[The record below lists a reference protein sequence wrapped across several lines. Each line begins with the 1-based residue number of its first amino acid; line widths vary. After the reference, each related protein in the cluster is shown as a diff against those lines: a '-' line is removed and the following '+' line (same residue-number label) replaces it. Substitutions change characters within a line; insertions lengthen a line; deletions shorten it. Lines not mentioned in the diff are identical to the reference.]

1 MPASKLSLLLP
12 NACATAWSSLESPSA
27 RAGCQPSEPATTN
40 AAINGKT
47 CKYRRS
53 LYFMI
58 CLLIKCG
65 AVRPRDVLRLPS
77 IPGLPSTNPI
87 SEQLRGGC
95 SDCRRGHVEPSFF
108 RNEEPGAR
116 AGSGADRALQRVT
129 IRILLPHDVDP
140 PLSADDVEALAL
152 RVEEDVVGVF
162 PDRLLR
168 HDLSGIDV
176 IYEQHPLLLQVN
188 PEMVDAPL
196 HGRQDYGCNRLE
208 HICSLQPG
216 GQNKGQEWYQNQ
228 LAFCFHVV
236 APFFSR
242 MSRSIPG
249 AAPGWFRFRREP
261 CECRHRT
268 KDRPGSA
275 RPLRRAPRWSAGCL
289 RPARRRLRRPGAR
302 PRNTGLRG
310 WRPGKGRAR
319 ARASTRAPH

>member
-12 NACATAWSSLESPSA
+12 NACATACSSLDSPSA
-27 RAGCQPSEPATTN
+27 RADCQPSEPATTN

-47 CKYRRS
+47 CKYRHS

-152 RVEEDVVGVF
+152 RIEEDVVGVF

-168 HDLSGIDV
+168 HDLSRIDV
-176 IYEQHPLLLQVN
+176 VHEQHRGP
-188 PEMVDAPL
+188 A
-196 HGRQDYGCNRLE
+196 
-208 HICSLQPG
+208 CSDEQP
-216 GQNKGQEWYQNQ
+216 
-228 LAFCFHVV
+228 
-236 APFFSR
+236 
-242 MSRSIPG
+242 
-249 AAPGWFRFRREP
+249 
-261 CECRHRT
+261 
-268 KDRPGSA
+268 SA
-275 RPLRRAPRWSAGCL
+275 RLIQGHRIVGFRAGNVPSCDH
-289 RPARRRLRRPGAR
+289 
-302 PRNTGLRG
+302 
-310 WRPGKGRAR
+310 RAFR
-319 ARASTRAPH
+319 AV